1 MQPVLGGL
9 PGAGKGGIGVKCEK
23 QEVTTLPITNCLST
37 CNRCH
42 ARAAKHETVPDK
54 ENVILVGLGPSNYAV
69 IILSINAVQLL
80 YCSSE

>member
-1 MQPVLGGL
+1 MLGGL

-23 QEVTTLPITNCLST
+23 KEATTFPITNCLST

-42 ARAAKHETVPDK
+42 VRAAKHGTVPDK
-54 ENVILVGLGPSNYAV
+54 ENVILVGLGLSNYAG

-80 YCSSE
+80 YGSSE

>member
-1 MQPVLGGL
+1 MLGGL

-23 QEVTTLPITNCLST
+23 QEVTTFTVTNCLST

-69 IILSINAVQLL
+69 IILSINGVQLL